1 MTNILDLQITVAKLQ
16 EELTLYRNGI
26 SSNEFYELIKEKDVE
41 INLLKDSNTDLN
53 DKLRSMAKSST
64 NLLTK
69 NDELSLENRFLSSK
83 NIEQI
88 KNIEKTLLL
97 EKNKNNENLNII
109 NEKDEENLHLITDIS
124 KLQSK
129 CATLISEKTKNK
141 KLLEKEKN
149 NYKKEL
155 HRLESDMKLSIKMIE
170 DLSKEKK
177 SLLTRL
183 SDVQPQMESL
193 MIKNAELESKYAIQ
207 EEKIKCLEQEL
218 IKAYE
223 GK

>member
-1 MTNILDLQITVAKLQ
+1 MTNVLDLQITVAKLQ
-16 EELTLYRNGI
+16 EELTLYRNGT
-26 SSNEFYELIKEKDVE
+26 SSNEFYELIKEKDIE
-41 INLLKDSNTDLN
+41 INLLKDSNSELKG
-53 DKLRSMAKSST
+53 KLHLMAKSST

-69 NDELSLENRFLSSK
+69 NDELLLENRFLSSK
-83 NIEQI
+83 NTEQI

-149 NYKKEL
+149 HYNKEL
-155 HRLESDMKLSIKMIE
+155 NRLESDMKLSIKMIE
-170 DLSKEKK
+170 DLSKDKK
-177 SLLTRL
+177 SLLKRV
-183 SDVQPQMESL
+183 SDMQLQMESL
-193 MIKNAELESKYAIQ
+193 MIKNAELNSHDAIQ
-207 EEKIKCLEQEL
+207 KEKIICLEQEL
-218 IKAYE
+218 VKAYE
-223 GK
+223 NR